1 MGTLYE
7 ASKTGDRLGQLVELR
22 GILAAAMD
30 NCESMRDLAA
40 LARQYRETLKEI
52 EELEGENGSADEIAQ
67 LLSERATEGK
77 SGAVRQSRTGVQ

>member
-1 MGTLYE
+1 MVTLYD
-7 ASKTGDRLGQLVELR
+7 ASVSGDRLTQLIYLR
-22 GILAAAMD
+22 DMLAVAID

-77 SGAVRQSRTGVQ
+77 SGAVRQSRTGV